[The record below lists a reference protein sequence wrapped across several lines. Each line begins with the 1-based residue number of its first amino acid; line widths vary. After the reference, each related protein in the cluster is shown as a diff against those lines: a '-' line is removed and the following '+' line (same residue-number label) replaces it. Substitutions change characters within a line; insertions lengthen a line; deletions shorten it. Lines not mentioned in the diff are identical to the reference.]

1 MSKVN
6 KGAALYTCNVSWT
19 KIKFR
24 KVENGIGVRQLDERQ
39 RAQPDMQWGLRGLG
53 EVGIWVSGPL
63 PASLTDEM
71 GCQCFDTAA
80 HRHGDNRHSS
90 AISFLALWLN

>member
-39 RAQPDMQWGLRGLG
+39 RAQPDMQWGSGDWGRLASGCLG
-53 EVGIWVSGPL
+53 RSLLPSQTRWDVSALTPQLTGMETTATAL
-63 PASLTDEM
+63 P
-71 GCQCFDTAA
+71 
-80 HRHGDNRHSS
+80 
-90 AISFLALWLN
+90 FLSWRCG